1 MFIEPNK
8 DKIADLERQKIAL
21 MDQLEF
27 EIRTQRIIKI
37 EEELYEIEDT
47 IRKLTNPVRLA

>member
-47 IRKLTNPVRLA
+47 IRNLTNPVRPA

>member
-8 DKIADLERQKIAL
+8 DMIADLERQKIAL

-27 EIRTQRIIKI
+27 EIKTQRIIKI

-47 IRKLTNPVRLA
+47 IRKLTNPVRPA

>member
-47 IRKLTNPVRLA
+47 IRKLTNPVRPA

>member
-27 EIRTQRIIKI
+27 EIRTQRIITI
-37 EEELYEIEDT
+37 EEELYEIEDP
-47 IRKLTNPVRLA
+47 IRKLTNPVRPA